1 MRRPGMTL
9 ISAVTISLAGLIG
22 GLATPVFAAGQPAN
36 PATGLGPMVAWAW
49 FSSSNGITFDFNG
62 QAEGFPF
69 PNVPASLAQQWSQD
83 PIDNPAP
90 LEWYYNNV
98 SKTWL
103 GNTVFGA
110 GVQYSST
117 LITKMAAESFSPS
130 MVGGVNP
137 SGMTSST
144 TATPPSASSGTTAP
158 SKTTSVS
165 PVVTHSTVPVTS
177 TAPVTKQAAPTTSH
191 SSAPASAAAAPV
203 ASASENTTPVTQ
215 PTKDSP
221 SSAASIAPRVTASAS
236 PTTQPTAKA
245 SVLAQPPGVK
255 KETPVPVYHRIIH
268 HDRTILAADAA
279 HHASTPSM
287 PWVPVAAG
295 IVAVGLI
302 GSGGWW
308 AWQRWGH

>member
-1 MRRPGMTL
+1 MRRQGMAL

-22 GLATPVFAAGQPAN
+22 GLAAPAFAAGQPAN
-36 PATGLGPMVAWAW
+36 PYTGLGPMVAWVW
-49 FSSSNGITFDFNG
+49 TDGLTFDFSG
-62 QAEGFPF
+62 SQDGIPF
-69 PNVPASLAQQWSQD
+69 PAVPAALAQQWSKD

-98 SKTWL
+98 SKTDL
-103 GNTVFGA
+103 GNSVFGA
-110 GVQYSST
+110 GVAYSSN
-117 LITKMAAESFSPS
+117 LIAKMASENFSPS

-144 TATPPSASSGTTAP
+144 TSTPPSTSAGTTAP
-158 SKTTSVS
+158 SKTTSPS
-165 PVVTHSTVPVTS
+165 SVVTHSTTPVTS
-177 TAPVTKQAAPTTSH
+177 TDPVTKQAVPTTSH
-191 SSAPASAAAAPV
+191 SSAPASASAAPV
-203 ASASENTTPVTQ
+203 SSASENTTPGTQ
-215 PTKDSP
+215 PTKDSR
-221 SSAASIAPRVTASAS
+221 SSAPSTAPHATASAS
-236 PTTQPTAKA
+236 PTTQQTAKA
-245 SVLAQPPGVK
+245 SALAQPPGVK

-268 HDRTILAADAA
+268 HDRTILAADAT
-279 HHASTPSM
+279 HHASTPSI